1 MSKTTTADSQKPRVR
16 IGKYR
21 DGYYYLWINGKR
33 YPHTAYGDTTAAR
46 RAADELRGRTK

>member
-1 MSKTTTADSQKPRVR
+1 MSKITTADAQKPRVR

-33 YPHTAYGDTTAAR
+33 YPYTAYGDTTAAR